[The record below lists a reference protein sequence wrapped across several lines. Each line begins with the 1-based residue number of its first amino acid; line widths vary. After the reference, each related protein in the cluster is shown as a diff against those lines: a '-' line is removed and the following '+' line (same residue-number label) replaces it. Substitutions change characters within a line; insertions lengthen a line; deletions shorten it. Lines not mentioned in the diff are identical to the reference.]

1 MQSRSQLSVG
11 IAPKDCEG
19 EVLNVS
25 IASTADSRI
34 IKEKRLTGQQVFVTA
49 VIAALVVLLYSR
61 RLSAPVIFISAA
73 AALTIG
79 GIITP
84 GQALAG
90 FANDAIAVMLMLIL
104 LSEIMRKTGFLEW
117 IFESK
122 LNISGGYRG
131 FLGQMMPFVAGSSA
145 FMNNTPIVAMMIP
158 FVGDWGKK
166 HGIPLSKLLIPLS
179 WAAILGG
186 MVTLIGTSTNM
197 IVNSLVVGSGLGELS
212 ILEFAPVGLMLLT
225 GGMLYL
231 ILFGWRLLPSRK
243 NPAESFAESPREYVT
258 SLIIQ
263 PGSPLIG
270 KTVGQAQLRN
280 LKGLFLV
287 EIIREEGTIAP
298 VSPAEELHA
307 DDELVLAGVTSA
319 VAELV
324 SKYKGL
330 KPTAGSE
337 LPDHEKLEVIEVV
350 VSSRSSLQGMMV
362 RDTDFRGKYNAA
374 ILAVHRQGEK
384 LGGKIGEIRLRSGDL
399 LLLVAGADFGK
410 RTVGSNDLYLI
421 SMIKEIHNINLKK
434 SIFIMA
440 ASFSCIVLSILGL
453 VPLFKSLLALLA
465 VFLVAGII
473 SLPELK
479 RSLNMNLLVIAAFA
493 LALGKAV
500 EITGLGELLSDSVVH
515 AFRPLGTV
523 GVLAAVY
530 IVTNLLADFITTAA
544 AASIVFPFAAS
555 AAAAMGVDGTPF
567 YLAVAYGAAAN
578 FITPVGYQTNLM
590 VYGPGGYRFVDFL
603 KAGLPL
609 KVICAAIAIA
619 GLSLVYGI

>member
-1 MQSRSQLSVG
+1 
-11 IAPKDCEG
+11 
-19 EVLNVS
+19 
-25 IASTADSRI
+25 
-34 IKEKRLTGQQVFVTA
+34 LTNQQVLVTA
-49 VIAALVVLLYSR
+49 VLVAVIVLLYSR
-61 RLSAPVIFISAA
+61 KLSAPVIFISAA
-73 AALTIG
+73 ALMTVG

-84 GQALAG
+84 GEALAG
-90 FANDAIAVMLMLIL
+90 FANDAIAVMLMLII
-104 LSEIMRKTGFLEW
+104 LSEIMKKTGFLEW

-122 LNISGGYRG
+122 FRISGRYRG

-166 HGIPLSKLLIPLS
+166 HGVPLSKLLIPLS

-197 IVNSLVVGSGLGELS
+197 IVNSLVVGSGLGELH
-212 ILEFAPVGLMLLT
+212 ILEFAPVGLMLLA

-231 ILFGWRLLPSRK
+231 VLFGWRLLPSRK
-243 NPAESFAESPREYVT
+243 NPVENFADSPREYVT
-258 SLIIQ
+258 NLIIL
-263 PGSPLIG
+263 PDSRLIG
-270 KTVGQAQLRN
+270 KTVNEAQLRN

-298 VSPAEELHA
+298 VSPSEELHA
-307 DDELVLAGVTSA
+307 GDELVLAGVTSA

-324 SKYKGL
+324 GKYRGL
-330 KPTAGSE
+330 KPTPGFE
-337 LPDHEKLEVIEVV
+337 LPDHEKLNVIEVV
-350 VSSRSSLQGMMV
+350 VSSRSTLEGVPV
-362 RDTDFRGKYNAA
+362 RDSDFRGRYNAA
-374 ILAVHRQGEK
+374 ILAVHRRGEK
-384 LGGKIGEIRLRSGDL
+384 LSGKIGEVRLRAGDV

-410 RTVGSNDLYLI
+410 RASGSHDLFVI
-421 SMIKEIHNINLKK
+421 SMIREIHNINLKK
-434 SIFIMA
+434 SIFILA
-440 ASFSCIVLSILGL
+440 ASFSCIVLSVAGL
-453 VPLFKSLLALLA
+453 FPLFKSLLALLA
-465 VFLVAGII
+465 VFLITGIFT
-473 SLPELK
+473 LPELK

-500 EITGLGELLSDSVVH
+500 EITGLGALLSDGVVH
-515 AFRPLGTV
+515 VFQPLGVT

-555 AAAAMGVDGTPF
+555 AAAALGVDGTPF

-578 FITPVGYQTNLM
+578 FITPIGYQTNLM

-609 KVICAAIAIA
+609 KIICAVIAIG
-619 GLSLVYGI
+619 GLSIVYSL